1 MPIFGKILVTADIN
15 VLQSK
20 VLHGSAK
27 GYYFSCMIT
36 ISADLLINSKQK
48 KLKILG
54 GNKEITADLTFLI
67 KYIYYLLNLYI
78 NR

>member
-1 MPIFGKILVTADIN
+1 
-15 VLQSK
+15 
-20 VLHGSAK
+20 
-27 GYYFSCMIT
+27 MIA

-48 KLKILG
+48 KLKIFG

-67 KYIYYLLNLYI
+67 KYIHYMLNLYI